1 MIERFELIEEVG
13 RGAMGV
19 VWKGFDRER
28 NKFVAIK
35 MLRDLHLDDPE
46 YVERFARE
54 VDLARS
60 VKSPH
65 VVRVR
70 GYGVRQSVPFVV
82 LEFVPGQSLRGVI
95 VERGPFQPAAAR
107 DLLAQTTEALAA
119 VHAVGIVH
127 RDIKASNVLLTAE
140 GVAKL
145 TDFGIARGRDSR
157 GQTQRGSL
165 LGTPAYMAPEG
176 PADARSDIYSLGV
189 LYYELLSGVLP
200 FTSTHYQEV
209 LRAHVE
215 TMPDLTRLPA
225 SERGLTGWLLSK
237 SPAERP
243 QSAAALLASLNANGS
258 GARRSAAVERPAPN
272 DSSDKYV
279 EVGRTSAPAQP
290 SAPVAPAP
298 SPYVRQDVG
307 QAPTVVAPAPYPR
320 SGAAYGNP
328 AVATP
333 SARQPYPAIA
343 PRPGGRARTA
353 RDNQAALIAVVAV
366 GMFAVMCVVFMIL
379 LAIATRH

>member
-1 MIERFELIEEVG
+1 
-13 RGAMGV
+13 
-19 VWKGFDRER
+19 
-28 NKFVAIK
+28 
-35 MLRDLHLDDPE
+35 
-46 YVERFARE
+46 
-54 VDLARS
+54 
-60 VKSPH
+60 
-65 VVRVR
+65 
-70 GYGVRQSVPFVV
+70 VPFVV

-127 RDIKASNVLLTAE
+127 RDVKASNVLLTAE

-145 TDFGIARGRDSR
+145 TDFGIARGRDTR

-176 PADARSDIYSLGV
+176 PVDARSDIYSLGV

-243 QSAAALLASLNANGS
+243 QSAAALLASLNANGA
-258 GARRSAAVERPAPN
+258 GARRSAAVERPAPK
-272 DSSDKYV
+272 DSPDKYL
-279 EVGRTSAPAQP
+279 EGGRSAGPAQP
-290 SAPVAPAP
+290 AATVAPAP
-298 SPYVRQDVG
+298 SPYGR
-307 QAPTVVAPAPYPR
+307 QAPAVVAPAPYAR
-320 SGAAYGNP
+320 TGAPYGNP
-328 AVATP
+328 ADATQVARP
-333 SARQPYPAIA
+333 SNPVVA
-343 PRPGGRARTA
+343 PRPAGRARTA
-353 RDNQAALIAVVAV
+353 RDNQTALIAAVAV
-366 GMFAVMCVVFMIL
+366 GMIAFMSVVLMIL
-379 LAIATRH
+379 FSVATHR

>member
-1 MIERFELIEEVG
+1 MTERFELIEEAG

-19 VWKGFDRER
+19 VWKAFDRER

-82 LEFVPGQSLRGVI
+82 LEFVPGQSLRGII

-107 DLLAQTTEALAA
+107 DLLAQVTEALSA

-127 RDIKASNVLLTAE
+127 RDVKASNVLLTAE

-145 TDFGIARGRDSR
+145 TDFGIARGRDAK
-157 GQTQRGSL
+157 GPTQRGSL

-176 PADARSDIYSLGV
+176 PVDARSDMYSLGV

-200 FTSTHYQEV
+200 FASTHYQEV

-243 QSAAALLASLNANGS
+243 QSAAALLVALKPS
-258 GARRSAAVERPAPN
+258 GAGASKPAAAVRSAPKETP
-272 DSSDKYV
+272 DKYV
-279 EVGRTSAPAQP
+279 ESGRSAAPAQP
-290 SAPVAPAP
+290 AAPVAPSVSP
-298 SPYVRQDVG
+298 SVS
-307 QAPTVVAPAPYPR
+307 PAPYGR
-320 SGAAYGNP
+320 SGSPYLNSTDSTQ
-328 AVATP
+328 V
-333 SARQPYPAIA
+333 ARQSYPMIA
-343 PRPGGRARTA
+343 PRPAGRARPA
-353 RDNQAALIAVVAV
+353 HDNQAALIAVVAV
-366 GMFAVMCVVFMIL
+366 GM
-379 LAIATRH
+379 LAIMGVALVILFSVATHR